1 MSVWV
6 VGSLLSPGPTRGGV
20 FCSCEGSP
28 FVDKEADE
36 RANSYVGGSIMKKPV
51 TCTPECELPNVAVPE
66 TATFTSKVS
75 NQST

>member
-6 VGSLLSPGPTRGGV
+6 VGSLLSPGPTRGGG

-36 RANSYVGGSIMKKPV
+36 RANSYVGGFIMKNLLLALLSVGCQMLLFLKLQRL
-51 TCTPECELPNVAVPE
+51 LPR
-66 TATFTSKVS
+66 
-75 NQST
+75 